1 MKGYHLR
8 GRNSNK
14 VKSKMLLGI
23 SRINNISKTNTMVNS
38 SNNTMTIITITRIP
52 TPTDTTSSNNKIN
65 ITRLTKLD
73 TNSRL
78 LTWGNPISSSS
89 SKRAIIKTTI
99 TTITITIMAT

>member
-1 MKGYHLR
+1 M
-8 GRNSNK
+8 
-14 VKSKMLLGI
+14 KSKMLLGI

-73 TNSRL
+73 TNSRH
-78 LTWGNPISSSS
+78 LTWVNPINNSSS
-89 SKRAIIKTTI
+89 SKKAIIKTTI